1 MIRAMRHRL
10 AEPCHD
16 RKLRSTDSRYSFDVG
31 NNKTSFYAKQNSDTE
46 PQSHIAYRIVLSSV
60 SLICDLAGTFNVL
73 TYTAATYHVADISS
87 TSKGYDTGLRSTLN
101 LPMALMGLHT
111 RLLVSAV
118 TCEVYISFT
127 LFIHVIAL

>member
-1 MIRAMRHRL
+1 MRHRL

-16 RKLRSTDSRYSFDVG
+16 RKLHSTDFIYSFDVG
-31 NNKTSFYAKQNSDTE
+31 KTNQLLRKQNSDTE
-46 PQSHIAYRIVLSSV
+46 PQSHIAYSIVLSSV
-60 SLICDLAGTFNVL
+60 FSCCDLAGTFNVL

-87 TSKGYDTGLRSTLN
+87 TSKSYDTGLRSTLN

-111 RLLVSAV
+111 QLFVSAE
-118 TCEVYISFT
+118 TYEVYIRFT